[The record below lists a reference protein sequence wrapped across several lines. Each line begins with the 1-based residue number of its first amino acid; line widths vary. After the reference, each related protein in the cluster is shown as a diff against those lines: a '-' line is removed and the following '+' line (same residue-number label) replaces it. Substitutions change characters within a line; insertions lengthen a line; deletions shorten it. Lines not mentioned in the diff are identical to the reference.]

1 MLSVAR
7 NKERVLTFVID
18 GDGAEGRRRWSE
30 RAGEGM
36 RLRAMDGNEARGD
49 ETERRS
55 ERE

>member
-7 NKERVLTFVID
+7 NRERVLTFVID

-36 RLRAMDGNEARGD
+36 RLRAMDGNEARGN